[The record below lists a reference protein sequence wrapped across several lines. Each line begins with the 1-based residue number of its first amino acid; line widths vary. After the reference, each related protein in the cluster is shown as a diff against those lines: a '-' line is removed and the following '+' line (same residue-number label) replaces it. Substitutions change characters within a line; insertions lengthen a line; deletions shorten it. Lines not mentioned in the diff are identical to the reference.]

1 MQKFELAHEPTEGP
15 VYGAGGVIVDR
26 VEKGVWNDGK
36 VKDTFLGHVARL
48 AEDGEDPLSKHSD
61 RTWYSGS
68 ERIPEYELPV
78 TAYVL
83 RVHWEYPG

>member
-36 VKDTFLGHVARL
+36 
-48 AEDGEDPLSKHSD
+48 
-61 RTWYSGS
+61 WYSGS